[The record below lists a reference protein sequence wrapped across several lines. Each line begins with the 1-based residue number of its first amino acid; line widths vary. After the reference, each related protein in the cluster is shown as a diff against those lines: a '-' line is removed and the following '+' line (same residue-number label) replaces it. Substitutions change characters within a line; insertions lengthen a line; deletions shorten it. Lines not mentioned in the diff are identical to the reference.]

1 MNCNIISL
9 NELNLK
15 EKGVIKEITCDDNIK
30 RRLLDLGL
38 IEGTNIE
45 LVLVSPF
52 KDPKAYEVRGTTI
65 ALREEDAKKI
75 YISKKCWNI
84 SIFLI

>member
-9 NELNLK
+9 NELDLK

-75 YISKKCWNI
+75 YRLSKKVN
-84 SIFLI
+84 SSLK

>member
-38 IEGTNIE
+38 IEGTNIQ

-75 YISKKCWNI
+75 YISKKC
-84 SIFLI
+84 

>member
-75 YISKKCWNI
+75 YISKKC
-84 SIFLI
+84 

>member
-9 NELNLK
+9 NELDLK

-75 YISKKCWNI
+75 YISKKC
-84 SIFLI
+84 

>member
-75 YISKKCWNI
+75 YI
-84 SIFLI
+84 

>member
-15 EKGVIKEITCDDNIK
+15 ERGVIKEITCDDNIK

-75 YISKKCWNI
+75 YISKKC
-84 SIFLI
+84 

>member
-1 MNCNIISL
+1 MEYKTVLL
-9 NELNLK
+9 NDLK
-15 EKGVIKEITCDDNIK
+15 LEEKGFIKEINCDDNIK

-38 IEGTNIE
+38 IEGTDVK

-75 YISKKCWNI
+75 YISRKC
-84 SIFLI
+84 

>member
-1 MNCNIISL
+1 MNCNIMSL

-75 YISKKCWNI
+75 YISKKC
-84 SIFLI
+84 

>member
-9 NELNLK
+9 NELDLK

-30 RRLLDLGL
+30 RRLLDLGI

-75 YISKKCWNI
+75 YISKKC
-84 SIFLI
+84 

>member
-9 NELNLK
+9 NELNIK
-15 EKGVIKEITCDDNIK
+15 KKGVIKEITCDDNIK

-75 YISKKCWNI
+75 YISKKC
-84 SIFLI
+84 

>member
-15 EKGVIKEITCDDNIK
+15 ERGVIKEITCDDNIK

-75 YISKKCWNI
+75 YISRKC
-84 SIFLI
+84 

>member
-9 NELNLK
+9 NELDLK
-15 EKGVIKEITCDDNIK
+15 EKGVIKDITCDDNIK

-75 YISKKCWNI
+75 YISKKC
-84 SIFLI
+84 